1 MMDTNRIFEIML
13 LVVVLGAVAKNAA
26 SVDHAITSLAPSI
39 YSFTNLLEGGSG
51 AGGGLFA

>member
-1 MMDTNRIFEIML
+1 MDTNRIFEIML